1 LAGATGIRVLRT
13 RKMTMR
19 ATRNTS
25 PDFVAARRGEHLPDG
40 VGGTVTGWPMEK
52 LDLME
57 ILNRTSRGV
66 TRGGAVS
73 GAAQAIDNRRG
84 GNGRRTD
91 IALSDGSRISFAS
104 IEQEGMF
111 RNDLVEAGTDA

>member
-1 LAGATGIRVLRT
+1 
-13 RKMTMR
+13 MR

-25 PDFVAARRGEHLPDG
+25 RYHTAARKDERLPDG
-40 VGGTVTGWPMEK
+40 VGGTITGWPMEK

-57 ILNRTSRGV
+57 ILNRASRGV

-73 GAAQAIDNRRG
+73 GAAQTTANRRG
-84 GNGRRTD
+84 GDIQRAD

-111 RNDLVEAGTDA
+111 RNDPVDLSVEV